1 MESGENFTPGPW
13 VWKTSPISGS
23 EYLGVDRNDSIRI
36 IDDGSAGGEYLPV
49 IESSHPNAHLIAAAP
64 DMYAAASEVI
74 AAWDFDEIGQIDEE
88 LINRLR
94 EALAKARGEHD

>member
-1 MESGENFTPGPW
+1 MASGENFTPGPW

-23 EYLGVDRNDSIRI
+23 EYLGVDRNDSTRI

-49 IESSHPNAHLIAAAP
+49 IASHHPNAHLIAAAP
-64 DMYAAASEVI
+64 EMYEALQGML
-74 AAWDFDEIGQIDEE
+74 AAWCGPKKSVIVDQAK
-88 LINRLR
+88 